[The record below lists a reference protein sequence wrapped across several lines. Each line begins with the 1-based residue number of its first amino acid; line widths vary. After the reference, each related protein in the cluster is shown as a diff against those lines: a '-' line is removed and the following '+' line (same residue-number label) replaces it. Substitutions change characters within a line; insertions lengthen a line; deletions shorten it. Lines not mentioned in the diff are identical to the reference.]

1 MVGVEELSSETLPV
15 WLAPHTRTPI
25 DGVIT
30 VPGSKSIT
38 NRAFI
43 LAALADGPSA
53 IVGALRS
60 RDTNLMLAALK
71 SIGVGVR
78 DQGSE
83 IHIEPRPLRGGTINC
98 GLAGTVMR
106 FVPPVAAIAT
116 GTVFFDGDPQARTR
130 PMSTMLDALRELG
143 IQV

>member
-1 MVGVEELSSETLPV
+1 MVGRGRVEFRDATCVASPR
-15 WLAPHTRTPI
+15 TRVPPI

-78 DQGSE
+78 DQGRNP
-83 IHIEPRPLRGGTINC
+83 H
-98 GLAGTVMR
+98 
-106 FVPPVAAIAT
+106 
-116 GTVFFDGDPQARTR
+116 
-130 PMSTMLDALRELG
+130 
-143 IQV
+143 

>member
-15 WLAPHTRTPI
+15 WLAPHTHTPI

-83 IHIEPRPLRGGTINC
+83 IHIEPC
-98 GLAGTVMR
+98 
-106 FVPPVAAIAT
+106 AAA
-116 GTVFFDGDPQARTR
+116 P
-130 PMSTMLDALRELG
+130 STADSREP
-143 IQV
+143 

>member
-83 IHIEPRPLRGGTINC
+83 IHIEPRPLRGG
-98 GLAGTVMR
+98 
-106 FVPPVAAIAT
+106 VPPPNRQPVPSPPCWPVTTTLLRSSPGPTPGRAGVALIT
-116 GTVFFDGDPQARTR
+116 PHR
-130 PMSTMLDALRELG
+130 
-143 IQV
+143 